1 MDPGFSIDLKSRK
14 AWTLKGKEAAVTAAL
29 TKVLSHLMIDVIS
42 SVGFVSLNTQSTTKN
57 KKDSRWEEKK
67 NVG

>member
-14 AWTLKGKEAAVTAAL
+14 TWALKGKEAAVTAAL
-29 TKVLSHLMIDVIS
+29 TKVLSHLMIDAIS

-57 KKDSRWEEKK
+57 EKDSR
-67 NVG
+67 